1 VLLVERYQ
9 VDQAKESLVSSVK
22 YPSAV
27 GQKRTVTNAE
37 SIHLSRLNSS
47 KVIGFLGHPLGEV
60 ITIEGIAA
68 DEEYTRRKAD
78 TGETLLRVQAVNGK
92 SLKREAIFHFDP
104 VQGADI
110 KKPSAGIRFKY
121 IGYETGGFS
130 GLPEKAFD
138 FIPRVQTKEYSFT
151 TSFVILRD
159 DKTSK

>member
-1 VLLVERYQ
+1 MIFKLSAIFTAV
-9 VDQAKESLVSSVK
+9 ALVSSITSPWV
-22 YPSAV
+22 V
-27 GQKRTVTNAE
+27 GQKRTKTNAE
-37 SIHLSRLNSS
+37 SIQISRLNSC
-47 KVIGFLGHPLGEV
+47 KVIGFLGYPLGEIV
-60 ITIEGIAA
+60 TIEGIVA

-92 SLKREAIFHFDP
+92 SLKQEAIFHFDP

-110 KKPSAGIRFKY
+110 KKPPAGIRFKY

-138 FIPRVQTKEYSFT
+138 YIPRLQTKGYSFT

-159 DKTSK
+159 DKGNK